1 MSLTATVQAN
11 VTARLQS
18 QRGLTTAITDQP
30 IEFAFEVG
38 DCTKVWSDRRT
49 FISSGLD
56 EVDFA
61 TIGISVV
68 KLLCVKNLSSTN
80 QIALSAGWTGSQFSV
95 FRQDVT
101 SWNFSP
107 MINLGSLTL
116 RGYPIREG
124 GALLLSCPNSAGFAT
139 TSGGSILR
147 IGGTN
152 GQAYEI
158 YVMGN

>member
-1 MSLTATVQAN
+1 MTVQATVQAGIS
-11 VTARLQS
+11 AKRLIQS
-18 QRGLTTAITDQP
+18 GLTSG
-30 IEFAFEVG
+30 IEDHTVQFTVDVG
-38 DCTKVWSDRRT
+38 DCTEVWSDERT
-49 FISSGLD
+49 FGASGFD
-56 EVDFA
+56 EVDFSA
-61 TIGISVV
+61 ISIDVV
-68 KLLCVKNLSSTN
+68 KLLFVRNLSESH

-124 GALLLSCPNSAGFAT
+124 GSLLLSCPNSSGFGT
-139 TSGGSILR
+139 TAGGSILR
-147 IGGTN
+147 IGGTA

-158 YVMGN
+158 YIMGT

>member
-1 MSLTATVQAN
+1 MSLTAQVQAT
-11 VTARLQS
+11 VMARSLEQS
-18 QRGLTTAITDQP
+18 GLTQAVTEHPLSFI
-30 IEFAFEVG
+30 FNVG

-49 FISSGLD
+49 FASGFD

-61 TIGISVV
+61 AVGLSVV
-68 KLLCVKNLSSTN
+68 KLLCLKNLSTTN

-124 GALLLSCPNSAGFAT
+124 GAFLLSCPNSIGFGAT
-139 TSGGSILR
+139 VGGSILR
-147 IGGTN
+147 VGGTA
-152 GQAYEI
+152 GQDYEI
-158 YVMGN
+158 YAMGT

>member
-1 MSLTATVQAN
+1 MTLTATVQAN
-11 VTARLQS
+11 VSARLQS
-18 QRGLTTAITDQP
+18 QHGLTSSISDHP
-30 IEFAFEVG
+30 VEFSFDIG

-49 FISSGLD
+49 FSPAGFD

-61 TIGISVV
+61 TMGVGAV
-68 KLLCVKNLSSTN
+68 KLLCIKNLSKAS

-124 GALLLSCPNSAGFAT
+124 GAMLLSCPNSSGFAT
-139 TSGGSILR
+139 TVGGSILR
-147 IGGTN
+147 IGGTS
-152 GQAYEI
+152 GQQYEI
-158 YVMGN
+158 YVMGS

>member
-1 MSLTATVQAN
+1 MSLTASVLATVS
-11 VTARLQS
+11 ARLQS
-18 QRGLTTAITDQP
+18 RQGLSTAFTEQP
-30 IEFAFEVG
+30 IEFSFDVG

-49 FISSGLD
+49 FADVGHD

-61 TIGISVV
+61 TVGIGTV
-68 KLLCVKNLSSTN
+68 KLLCIKNLSKTS

-124 GALLLSCPNSAGFAT
+124 GAMLLSCPNSSGFAT

-147 IGGTN
+147 IGGTS
-152 GQAYEI
+152 GQNYEI